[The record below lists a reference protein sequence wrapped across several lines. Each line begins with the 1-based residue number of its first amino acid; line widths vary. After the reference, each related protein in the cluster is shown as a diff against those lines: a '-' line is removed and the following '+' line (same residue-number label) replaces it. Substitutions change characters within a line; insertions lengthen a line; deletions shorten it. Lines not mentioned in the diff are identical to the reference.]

1 MGQALSFWGEACA
14 QPWDIYEM
22 KKCNFIVI
30 KTCVCGNRFRYVL
43 VRAIGQQPINVN
55 VNLTFRLYVKIY
67 GRFFKTNLVL
77 QFSSYS
83 DPSKEATGIPGNVST
98 KVLWSWTFRV
108 KLSPQS
114 PFGSQ
119 WPFRNRNSAGCRKRL
134 INMHQLSKTRLF
146 LQVTFSILFKLLEI
160 GLHTYIN
167 NNNISNCSN

>member
-43 VRAIGQQPINVN
+43 VQAIGHQPINIRQTTYL
-55 VNLTFRLYVKIY
+55 NLTFRVYVKIY

-83 DPSKEATGIPGNVST
+83 NPSK
-98 KVLWSWTFRV
+98 
-108 KLSPQS
+108 
-114 PFGSQ
+114 
-119 WPFRNRNSAGCRKRL
+119 
-134 INMHQLSKTRLF
+134 
-146 LQVTFSILFKLLEI
+146 
-160 GLHTYIN
+160 
-167 NNNISNCSN
+167 

>member
-1 MGQALSFWGEACA
+1 MRSNPGHGSSCVEAMGQALLFWREVCA

-22 KKCNFIVI
+22 KKCNFILI

-55 VNLTFRLYVKIY
+55 INLTFRLYVKIY

-134 INMHQLSKTRLF
+134 INCIIFRRHDYFCKWRFLF
-146 LQVTFSILFKLLEI
+146 CLN
-160 GLHTYIN
+160 Y
-167 NNNISNCSN
+167 